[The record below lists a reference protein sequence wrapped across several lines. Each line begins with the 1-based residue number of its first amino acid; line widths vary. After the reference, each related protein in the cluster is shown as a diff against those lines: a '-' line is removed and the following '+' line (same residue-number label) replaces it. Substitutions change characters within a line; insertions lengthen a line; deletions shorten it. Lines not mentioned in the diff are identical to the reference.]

1 MDSEEQQQQQE
12 GEEEE
17 EDAENSQGPDYNYL
31 LSMPMWFLTKEKKD
45 ELCKQRDTKVS
56 CLHFFSFHL
65 NLNLPVLTE
74 LPFLQIN
81 ELNTLKRKSPSD
93 LWKED
98 LAAFSEELEVITE
111 ATSTSQSPPG
121 RLETFL
127 CGFPFFFSDLAP
139 SSSQKFEAKEK
150 ESAAAI
156 PVKKAGGRGKV
167 VKVKQETMPTP
178 QGRRVVPRVTSAM
191 KAEANKKADKK
202 GEAKRGKKI
211 KVRPTLTRPDGGR
224 RWRRGRGLSQC
235 TWHRSGLSSCGPN

>member
-1 MDSEEQQQQQE
+1 M
-12 GEEEE
+12 
-17 EDAENSQGPDYNYL
+17 
-31 LSMPMWFLTKEKKD
+31 
-45 ELCKQRDTKVS
+45 
-56 CLHFFSFHL
+56 
-65 NLNLPVLTE
+65 PVLTE

-98 LAAFSEELEVITE
+98 LAAFSEELEVLTE
-111 ATSTSQSPPG
+111 ATSTSHCPPG
-121 RLETFL
+121 RLESFQTFL
-127 CGFPFFFSDLAP
+127 YRFPFFFSDLLP
-139 SSSQKFEAKEK
+139 SSQKFEAKEK

-224 RWRRGRGLSQC
+224 RWRRWRRGRGLSQC
-235 TWHRSGLSSCGPN
+235 TWHRSVFLGPELITLSEIRFPLH